1 MFLRYPHDVE
11 SLMTRT
17 VVSREVSGIIGFWL
31 DFLVLIRRRL

>member
-1 MFLRYPHDVE
+1 MFLQYPHDVE

-17 VVSREVSGIIGFWL
+17 VSREVSGIIGFWL